1 MEVVYFTLVGI
12 VLYLASDWILQRVEI
27 AAGRRLE
34 HRTLIFFALLLTLAL
49 VSFSLIRWYTGNP

>member
-1 MEVVYFTLVGI
+1 MEVVYFTLVGV
-12 VLYLASDWILQRVEI
+12 VLYLASDWILERMEI

-34 HRTLIFFALLLTLAL
+34 HRTLIFFALLLALAL

>member
-1 MEVVYFTLVGI
+1 MDIVYFTLVGI
-12 VLYLASDWILQRVEI
+12 VLYLASDWVLQHIEI

-34 HRTLIFFALLLTLAL
+34 HRTLIFFALLLMLAL

>member
-1 MEVVYFTLVGI
+1 MDIVYFTLVGI
-12 VLYLASDWILQRVEI
+12 VLYLVSDWVLERMEI

-49 VSFSLIRWYTGNP
+49 ISFSLIRWYTGNP

>member
-1 MEVVYFTLVGI
+1 MEIVYFTLVGI
-12 VLYLASDWILQRVEI
+12 VLYLASDWALDRIEI

>member
-12 VLYLASDWILQRVEI
+12 VLYLASDWILQRMEI
-27 AAGRRLE
+27 SAGRRLE

>member
-1 MEVVYFTLVGI
+1 MEIVYFTLVGI
-12 VLYLASDWILQRVEI
+12 ALYLASDWVLERIEI

-34 HRTLIFFALLLTLAL
+34 HRTLIFFALLLSLAL

>member
-12 VLYLASDWILQRVEI
+12 VLYLASDWILQRIEI
-27 AAGRRLE
+27 SAGRRLE

>member
-12 VLYLASDWILQRVEI
+12 VLYLVSDWILQRVEI

-34 HRTLIFFALLLTLAL
+34 HRTLVFFALLLTLAL
-49 VSFSLIRWYTGNP
+49 VSFSVIRWYTGNP

>member
-1 MEVVYFTLVGI
+1 MEVVYFTLIGI

>member
-12 VLYLASDWILQRVEI
+12 VLYLASDWVLQRIEI

>member
-1 MEVVYFTLVGI
+1 MDIVYFTLVGI
-12 VLYLASDWILQRVEI
+12 VLYLVSDWVLERIEI

-34 HRTLIFFALLLTLAL
+34 HRTLIFFALLLTLAF

>member
-12 VLYLASDWILQRVEI
+12 ALYLASDWVLERIEI
-27 AAGRRLE
+27 SAGRRLE
-34 HRTLIFFALLLTLAL
+34 HRMLIFFALLLTLTL